1 MGTQSDFRE
10 SEAQTTPYE
19 PDTVLPAEISEKQ
32 RHLNENHNL
41 GAEPEVLLLKDLRY
55 DGPVGARLPAGLAEV
70 EKIEKMREKRAFKAS
85 LPPLS
90 DLSQMGLRKKMLEE
104 WERREWENREQ
115 EIVEL
120 QEEQLRTLAVEREQ
134 REARIDATSNQRLEA
149 LQSRL
154 LHDKQQ
160 ALTQLQKQRV
170 KVLRTLGAARQRA
183 EWKVEKRSVIAEYAS
198 YSSNVYAPSTK
209 LGKFPEKKPRGQE
222 INPTPFEPRNLKE
235 LIELEE
241 TVARKNPSNAKAT
254 TPILVVPPV
263 IAGDRTRDT
272 VTANQKHIY
281 DLLTSSKKKNE
292 GERGHRTCWP
302 EPVFVAPE
310 EVEKQTFVRKKQRPQ
325 TPTVPQLQ
333 EKPRADAAAAL
344 LQRLLKG
351 RAVQNA
357 MYEGKERRLELVKE
371 LRMPEAEAVPTWSTS
386 GRDEKEPSIDVQLG
400 HEVFKMLQLLVTGNT
415 AEQST
420 LLQGMRA
427 ERLVETEAEEKAAA
441 IKIQSIARG
450 NRTRQRIQQG
460 YSQEYAVPSGDWPS
474 SSDRVYDVESD
485 PLPKSSE
492 AKYNPDVPVN
502 EDEVYIDDLVSA
514 LLHMFEEEERSTE
527 QTPPAA
533 SRSDEGGVEVTS
545 PEPAADESEELV
557 PVEELLKD
565 EELVKAATKIQ
576 AMQRGRLARKGAGA
590 AEAAPAAGDEEL
602 VPVEELLKDEELVK
616 AATKIQAMQRGR
628 LARKGTA
635 DSSE

>member
-1 MGTQSDFRE
+1 M
-10 SEAQTTPYE
+10 
-19 PDTVLPAEISEKQ
+19 
-32 RHLNENHNL
+32 
-41 GAEPEVLLLKDLRY
+41 
-55 DGPVGARLPAGLAEV
+55 
-70 EKIEKMREKRAFKAS
+70 
-85 LPPLS
+85 
-90 DLSQMGLRKKMLEE
+90 
-104 WERREWENREQ
+104 
-115 EIVEL
+115 
-120 QEEQLRTLAVEREQ
+120 
-134 REARIDATSNQRLEA
+134 
-149 LQSRL
+149 
-154 LHDKQQ
+154 
-160 ALTQLQKQRV
+160 
-170 KVLRTLGAARQRA
+170 
-183 EWKVEKRSVIAEYAS
+183 
-198 YSSNVYAPSTK
+198 
-209 LGKFPEKKPRGQE
+209 
-222 INPTPFEPRNLKE
+222 
-235 LIELEE
+235 
-241 TVARKNPSNAKAT
+241 ARKTPSNAKAT

-292 GERGHRTCWP
+292 GERGHGTCWP

-371 LRMPEAEAVPTWSTS
+371 LRIPEAEAVPTGSTS
-386 GRDEKEPSIDVQLG
+386 GRDEKEPSIDEQLG

-427 ERLVETEAEEKAAA
+427 ERLAETEAEEKAAA

-492 AKYNPDVPVN
+492 PKYNPDVPVN

-527 QTPPAA
+527 QSPPAA
-533 SRSDEGGVEVTS
+533 SRSDKGGVEVTA
-545 PEPAADESEELV
+545 PEPAAEESEELV

>member
-1 MGTQSDFRE
+1 M
-10 SEAQTTPYE
+10 
-19 PDTVLPAEISEKQ
+19 
-32 RHLNENHNL
+32 
-41 GAEPEVLLLKDLRY
+41 
-55 DGPVGARLPAGLAEV
+55 GARLPAGLAEV
-70 EKIEKMREKRAFKAS
+70 EKIEKMREKRAFEAS

-104 WERREWENREQ
+104 WERREWEDREQ

-120 QEEQLRTLAVEREQ
+120 QEEQLQALAVEREH

-209 LGKFPEKKPRGQE
+209 LGKFPKKKPRGQE

-241 TVARKNPSNAKAT
+241 TVARKTPSNAKAT

-310 EVEKQTFVRKKQRPQ
+310 EVEK
-325 TPTVPQLQ
+325 
-333 EKPRADAAAAL
+333 
-344 LQRLLKG
+344 
-351 RAVQNA
+351 
-357 MYEGKERRLELVKE
+357 
-371 LRMPEAEAVPTWSTS
+371 
-386 GRDEKEPSIDVQLG
+386 
-400 HEVFKMLQLLVTGNT
+400 
-415 AEQST
+415 
-420 LLQGMRA
+420 
-427 ERLVETEAEEKAAA
+427 
-441 IKIQSIARG
+441 
-450 NRTRQRIQQG
+450 
-460 YSQEYAVPSGDWPS
+460 
-474 SSDRVYDVESD
+474 
-485 PLPKSSE
+485 
-492 AKYNPDVPVN
+492 
-502 EDEVYIDDLVSA
+502 
-514 LLHMFEEEERSTE
+514 
-527 QTPPAA
+527 
-533 SRSDEGGVEVTS
+533 
-545 PEPAADESEELV
+545 
-557 PVEELLKD
+557 
-565 EELVKAATKIQ
+565 
-576 AMQRGRLARKGAGA
+576 
-590 AEAAPAAGDEEL
+590 
-602 VPVEELLKDEELVK
+602 
-616 AATKIQAMQRGR
+616 
-628 LARKGTA
+628 
-635 DSSE
+635 

>member
-32 RHLNENHNL
+32 RQLNEKHNL

-104 WERREWENREQ
+104 WERREWEDREQ

-183 EWKVEKRSVIAEYAS
+183 EWKVEKKSVIAEYAS

-371 LRMPEAEAVPTWSTS
+371 LRMPEAEAVPTGSTS
-386 GRDEKEPSIDVQLG
+386 ERDEKEPSIDVQLG

-533 SRSDEGGVEVTS
+533 SRSDEGGVEVTA

-557 PVEELLKD
+557 P
-565 EELVKAATKIQ
+565 
-576 AMQRGRLARKGAGA
+576 M
-590 AEAAPAAGDEEL
+590 
-602 VPVEELLKDEELVK
+602 EELLKDEELVK

>member
-104 WERREWENREQ
+104 WERREWEDREQ

-357 MYEGKERRLELVKE
+357 MYEGKEPRLELVKE
-371 LRMPEAEAVPTWSTS
+371 LRMPEAEAVPTGSTS
-386 GRDEKEPSIDVQLG
+386 ERDEKEPSIDVQLG

-533 SRSDEGGVEVTS
+533 SRSDEGGVEVTA

>member
-1 MGTQSDFRE
+1 
-10 SEAQTTPYE
+10 
-19 PDTVLPAEISEKQ
+19 
-32 RHLNENHNL
+32 
-41 GAEPEVLLLKDLRY
+41 
-55 DGPVGARLPAGLAEV
+55 
-70 EKIEKMREKRAFKAS
+70 
-85 LPPLS
+85 
-90 DLSQMGLRKKMLEE
+90 
-104 WERREWENREQ
+104 
-115 EIVEL
+115 
-120 QEEQLRTLAVEREQ
+120 
-134 REARIDATSNQRLEA
+134 
-149 LQSRL
+149 
-154 LHDKQQ
+154 
-160 ALTQLQKQRV
+160 
-170 KVLRTLGAARQRA
+170 
-183 EWKVEKRSVIAEYAS
+183 
-198 YSSNVYAPSTK
+198 
-209 LGKFPEKKPRGQE
+209 
-222 INPTPFEPRNLKE
+222 
-235 LIELEE
+235 
-241 TVARKNPSNAKAT
+241 
-254 TPILVVPPV
+254 
-263 IAGDRTRDT
+263 
-272 VTANQKHIY
+272 
-281 DLLTSSKKKNE
+281 
-292 GERGHRTCWP
+292 
-302 EPVFVAPE
+302 
-310 EVEKQTFVRKKQRPQ
+310 
-325 TPTVPQLQ
+325 
-333 EKPRADAAAAL
+333 
-344 LQRLLKG
+344 
-351 RAVQNA
+351 

-371 LRMPEAEAVPTWSTS
+371 LRMPEAEAVPTGSTS
-386 GRDEKEPSIDVQLG
+386 ESDEKEPSIDEQLG

-533 SRSDEGGVEVTS
+533 SRSDEGGVEVTA

-576 AMQRGRLARKGAGA
+576 AMQRGRLARKG
-590 AEAAPAAGDEEL
+590 
-602 VPVEELLKDEELVK
+602 
-616 AATKIQAMQRGR
+616 
-628 LARKGTA
+628 TA

>member
-70 EKIEKMREKRAFKAS
+70 EKIEKMREKRAFEAS

-371 LRMPEAEAVPTWSTS
+371 LRMPEAEAVPTGSTS
-386 GRDEKEPSIDVQLG
+386 ERDEKEPSIDVQLG

-533 SRSDEGGVEVTS
+533 SRSDEGGVEVTA

-576 AMQRGRLARKGAGA
+576 AMQRGRLARKG
-590 AEAAPAAGDEEL
+590 
-602 VPVEELLKDEELVK
+602 
-616 AATKIQAMQRGR
+616 
-628 LARKGTA
+628 TA

>member
-19 PDTVLPAEISEKQ
+19 PDTILPAEISEKQ
-32 RHLNENHNL
+32 RHLNEKHNL

-70 EKIEKMREKRAFKAS
+70 EKIEKMREKRAFEAS

-104 WERREWENREQ
+104 WERREWEDREQ

-183 EWKVEKRSVIAEYAS
+183 EWKVEKKSVIAEYAS

-241 TVARKNPSNAKAT
+241 TVARKTPSNAKAT

-292 GERGHRTCWP
+292 GERGHGTCWP

-371 LRMPEAEAVPTWSTS
+371 LRIPEAEAVPTGSTS
-386 GRDEKEPSIDVQLG
+386 GRDEKEPSIDEQLG

-427 ERLVETEAEEKAAA
+427 ERLAETEAEEKAAA

-492 AKYNPDVPVN
+492 PKYNPDVPVN

-527 QTPPAA
+527 QSPPAA
-533 SRSDEGGVEVTS
+533 SRSDKGGVEVTA
-545 PEPAADESEELV
+545 PEPAAEESEELV